1 MKGKNQK
8 LPYGYR
14 YADGTI
20 RIDEE
25 ESVVIR
31 RIYREKQNGIPGTK
45 IGAGLYADKIPLF
58 SVSEKKAANMV
69 YEILTDKRY
78 CGTEI
83 LPAIISEKIFAG
95 ARSTLR
101 KRTDKSADVY
111 TVIRRLSF
119 CAECGKEFVHAYNGI
134 TPARWH
140 CYTKSCVNYKP
151 DITEEKYYS
160 MIKTAL
166 NSVIK
171 DPKLLDIKQVLTEYI
186 PDESIREQEA
196 HINTMLSER
205 EIDTENAVSEIFA
218 LAEAKYDL
226 CTYSRIPYLTEEL
239 KNTVKEYEPSET
251 VNIKLLKRRVDRI
264 TVDGDKQ
271 ISFHFKNGKVMTFE
285 GNANE

>member
-1 MKGKNQK
+1 MRGKNQK

-14 YADGTI
+14 YIDGSI

-25 ESVVIR
+25 EAAIIR
-31 RIYREKQNGIPGTK
+31 RIYVEKQNGIPGTK

-83 LPAIISEKIFAG
+83 LPTIISEKIFAG

-119 CAECGKEFVHAYNGI
+119 CAECGKDFVHAYNGI

-140 CYTKSCVNYKP
+140 CYTKSCLNYKP
-151 DITEEKYYS
+151 EITEEKYYS
-160 MIKTAL
+160 VINNAL

-196 HINTMLSER
+196 HINTMLSKR
-205 EIDTENAVSEIFA
+205 EIDTESAVSEILS
-218 LAEAKYDL
+218 LAEAKYDR
-226 CTYSRIPYLTEEL
+226 CTYSRIPYLTENL
-239 KNTVKEYEPSET
+239 KDIVKQYKPSET
-251 VNIKLLKRRVDRI
+251 VNIELLKRIVDRI
-264 TVDGDKQ
+264 TVVGNKQ
-271 ISFHFKNGKVMTFE
+271 ISLCFKNGKIMTFE
-285 GNANE
+285 GESK